1 MRSYDQAVKKDVVK
15 AILLDGNTHE
25 AVAERFGIPL
35 STVTHWVQRA
45 KKAQAKVMADADADV
60 YKRQQAFSRAADISL
75 PLFLDNR
82 ESVTDL
88 TLPDEMQVINLNVIP
103 GEKLGLKGD

>member
-1 MRSYDQAVKKDVVK
+1 MRQMCIRDSCEAMVDGVPYGALNTASKMQANVEIV
-15 AILLDGNTHE
+15 
-25 AVAERFGIPL
+25 
-35 STVTHWVQRA
+35 
-45 KKAQAKVMADADADV
+45 
-60 YKRQQAFSRAADISL
+60 QAFSRAADISL

>member
-1 MRSYDQAVKKDVVK
+1 MCIRDSVEIV
-15 AILLDGNTHE
+15 
-25 AVAERFGIPL
+25 
-35 STVTHWVQRA
+35 
-45 KKAQAKVMADADADV
+45 
-60 YKRQQAFSRAADISL
+60 QAFSRAADISL

-88 TLPDEMQVINLNVIP
+88 TLPDEIQVINLNVIP

>member
-1 MRSYDQAVKKDVVK
+1 M
-15 AILLDGNTHE
+15 
-25 AVAERFGIPL
+25 
-35 STVTHWVQRA
+35 
-45 KKAQAKVMADADADV
+45 MAG
-60 YKRQQAFSRAADISL
+60 FLHSL